1 MPSNQPRTPEI
12 EVLEDDKS
20 GFIAN
25 IYDGKHMI
33 QIKPH
38 ENGYQLSL
46 ASKTGLG
53 DKAYLR
59 TFERDERYR
68 RILETEFDA
77 IDAEAVFEILEDHF
91 DNKEYRI
98 VNIKE
103 GIKHFVGR
111 GANLYVETGETI
123 PTLVDSRDYRDDR
136 WKKEDTYKLTI
147 WPTDDTYI
155 EITHVESGDRIAEY
169 WPNSLLAEIR
179 NEENDGHNRDRGPTC
194 VPGVHAPISSGTL
207 EDAPVVHTHA
217 ECSHLEQLGETRY
230 NPTGEKPPQVSAG
243 EFGELPLRWCL
254 TCAHREPTPDELRS
268 QYSAEE
274 R

>member
-1 MPSNQPRTPEI
+1 MSSNRPRTPEI

-25 IYDGKHMI
+25 IYDGEHMI

-77 IDAEAVFEILEDHF
+77 IDAEAVFEISEDHF

-123 PTLVDSRDYRDDR
+123 PTLADSRDYRDDQ

-179 NEENDGHNRDRGPTC
+179 NEENDDHDRDRGPTC